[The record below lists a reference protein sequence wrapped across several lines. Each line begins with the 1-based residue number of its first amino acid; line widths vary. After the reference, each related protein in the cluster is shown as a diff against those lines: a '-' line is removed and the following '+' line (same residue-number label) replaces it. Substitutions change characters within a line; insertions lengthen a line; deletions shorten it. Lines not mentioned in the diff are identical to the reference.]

1 MYIAKDEEILPLLNP
16 TFANFC
22 QIVSPNEV
30 PQGKILKQDIHLAY
44 LLHSIVHIEFSAID
58 LALDSAYRFRNMPQ
72 EYYCDWIEVAK
83 EEVNHYEKLNAL
95 LESLGFKYGD
105 FKVHDTLFQALKICT
120 NHLDR
125 IALVPR
131 GMEAVGLDVNPFL
144 VTKIQKSKH
153 KLQNEI
159 LEVLKLIFNEEISH
173 VRKGSVWFN
182 YLCDINNIEDKTNQY
197 IEILEKYNFKLPKAN
212 THINKEARIQA
223 GFSAEEIEKLNLF
236 SSN

>member
-1 MYIAKDEEILPLLNP
+1 MPLLKP

-22 QIVSPNEV
+22 QVVSPKEV

-58 LALDSAYRFRNMPQ
+58 LALDSAYRFINMPKQ
-72 EYYCDWIEVAK
+72 YYYDWIEVAK
-83 EEVNHYEKLNAL
+83 EEVTHYEKLHGL
-95 LESLGFKYGD
+95 LETLGFKYGD

-144 VTKIQKSKH
+144 TTKIQKSKH

-159 LEVLKLIFNEEISH
+159 LDVLYLIFNEEISH
-173 VRKGSVWFN
+173 VSNGSVWFN
-182 YLCDINNIEDKTNQY
+182 YLCDINHIQIKERPTKY
-197 IEILEKYNFKLPKAN
+197 IEILSKYNFKLPKAN
-212 THINKEARIQA
+212 THLNKEARIKA
-223 GFSAEEIEKLNLF
+223 GFSAEEIDKLYLF
-236 SSN
+236 SS